1 MSRKVKFDSI
11 AICSTLNQMVNYVV
25 IKEHKLHSNNVYN
38 IRLADENEKFNH
50 EEWDDNLKEI
60 IVRNYNWEDINYHNY
75 EIKEHR
81 NIIDKLIE
89 KFGSDSSEFGSYP
102 LKEEKILWNI
112 TGGQRHFVMAI
123 TEYVYNHRPEDV
135 IVYFEGD
142 KEKMY
147 YYAKN
152 KNIQQEDILRNKD
165 YNMTIPIA
173 LRLMGFAV
181 SKREFNKVSEYYNF
195 LISNNANEFR
205 EKCKLQSISKINDKK
220 PEDLYEQLESELK
233 WYKKFYDIYCNSK
246 TLRKLLINSNKFTTD
261 STGKTKF
268 DMIKEDI
275 KAYIKEIDNEIKSKT
290 NTNVN
295 VNDVFNGKGFDTLK
309 KSIGNHLNGK
319 VFGYI
324 LEHMT
329 LYKVLDVIKSNKRL
343 LENIADIDTSV
354 KIKYETDKS
363 KDKLGLIDE
372 FDILIVTKKGKVVM
386 LECKSGGM
394 SSDNAK
400 SHNYSIYA
408 VAGVYGAPI
417 LVCPIKDGDVGK
429 KETFDTK
436 VIVSGKKACKENT
449 DVYEHVRSAKY
460 AADKAKLNI
469 FYIDR
474 IAEDIKKI
482 IKR

>member
-1 MSRKVKFDSI
+1 MDKKIKFDSMV
-11 AICSTLNQMVNYVV
+11 ICSTLNQMVNYIV
-25 IKEHKLHSNNVYN
+25 IKEHNININDIYN
-38 IRLADENEKFNH
+38 IRLKNGSEKFNYDK
-50 EEWDDNLKEI
+50 WDENLTSSLSGKFDKDRI
-60 IVRNYNWEDINYHNY
+60 IEYSEKQISNH
-75 EIKEHR
+75 K
-81 NIIDKLIE
+81 NIVKKLIK
-89 KFGSDSSEFGSYP
+89 KFGSASSEFGSYP

-147 YYAKN
+147 YFAKN
-152 KNIQQEDILRNKD
+152 KNIQQEDILG

-173 LRLMGFAV
+173 LRLMGFEV
-181 SKREFNKVSEYYNF
+181 SQREVNKVSEYYNF

-205 EKCKLQSISKINDKK
+205 EKCILQDRRKINDKK
-220 PEDLYEQLESELK
+220 PEDFYEQLESELK
-233 WYKKFYDIYCNSK
+233 WYKKFYDIYCNSEI
-246 TLRKLLINSNKFTTD
+246 LRKILINSNRFKTD
-261 STGKTKF
+261 STNEKTKF
-268 DMIKEDI
+268 DMITEDI
-275 KAYIKEIDNEIKSKT
+275 EAYIKEIDNEIKSK
-290 NTNVN
+290 NDTNVN
-295 VNDVFNGKGFDTLK
+295 INDIFDEKGFDILK
-309 KSIGNHLNGK
+309 KSIENHLNGK

-354 KIKYETDKS
+354 KIKYGTDKS

-372 FDILIVTKKGKVVM
+372 FDILIVTKKGKVIM

-436 VIVSGKKACKENT
+436 AIVSGKKACEENT

-460 AADKAKLNI
+460 AADKAKLSI
-469 FYIDR
+469 FYIDK
-474 IAEDIKKI
+474 IAEDIKI

>member
-60 IVRNYNWEDINYHNY
+60 IVRNYNWEDINYYNY

-173 LRLMGFAV
+173 LRLMGFEV

-261 STGKTKF
+261 STNERTKF

-275 KAYIKEIDNEIKSKT
+275 EAYIKEIDGEI
-290 NTNVN
+290 NTN
-295 VNDVFNGKGFDTLK
+295 DLFDEKGFDILK

-469 FYIDR
+469 FYIDK
-474 IAEDIKKI
+474 ISEDIKKI

>member
-89 KFGSDSSEFGSYP
+89 KFGRASSEFGSYP

-152 KNIQQEDILRNKD
+152 KNIQQEDILGNKD

-173 LRLMGFAV
+173 LRLMGFEV

-205 EKCKLQSISKINDKK
+205 EKCKLQSISKINDNK

-246 TLRKLLINSNKFTTD
+246 TLRKLLINSNRFTTD
-261 STGKTKF
+261 STNERTKF

-275 KAYIKEIDNEIKSKT
+275 EAYIKEIDGEI
-290 NTNVN
+290 NTN
-295 VNDVFNGKGFDTLK
+295 DLFDEKGFDILK

-329 LYKVLDVIKSNKRL
+329 LYKVLDVIKSNKKL
-343 LENIADIDTSV
+343 LKNIADIDTSV
-354 KIKYETDKS
+354 KIKSETDES

-417 LVCPIKDGDVGK
+417 LVCPVKDGDVGK
-429 KETFDTK
+429 KEKFDTRVK
-436 VIVSGKKACKENT
+436 RLNKELYKQNT
-449 DVYEHVRSAKY
+449 DVYKHVRSAKY
-460 AADKAKLNI
+460 AADKANLNI
-469 FYIDR
+469 CYIEE
-474 IAEDIKKI
+474 IAEYIKKI

>member
-60 IVRNYNWEDINYHNY
+60 IVRNYNWEDINYYNY

-173 LRLMGFAV
+173 LRLMGFEV

-261 STGKTKF
+261 STNERTKF

-275 KAYIKEIDNEIKSKT
+275 EAYIKEIDGEI
-290 NTNVN
+290 NTN
-295 VNDVFNGKGFDTLK
+295 DLFDEKGFDILK

-469 FYIDR
+469 FYIDK

>member
-1 MSRKVKFDSI
+1 MSRKIKFDSI
-11 AICSTLNQMVNYVV
+11 VICSTLNQMVNYVV
-25 IKEHKLHSNNVYN
+25 MKEHKLYSNNVYN
-38 IRLADENEKFNH
+38 IRLANENEKFNH
-50 EEWDDNLKEI
+50 KEWDKNLKEI
-60 IVRNYNWEDINYHNY
+60 IDGNYNWEDINYHND

-81 NIIDKLIE
+81 NIIDTLIK

-152 KNIQQEDILRNKD
+152 KNIQQEDRLTNKD

-173 LRLMGFAV
+173 LRLMGFEV
-181 SKREFNKVSEYYNF
+181 SQREVNKVSEYYNF

-220 PEDLYEQLESELK
+220 PENFYEQLELELK
-233 WYKKFYDIYCNSK
+233 WYKKFYDIYCNSEI
-246 TLRKLLINSNKFTTD
+246 LRKILINSNRFKTD
-261 STGKTKF
+261 STNEKTKF
-268 DMIKEDI
+268 DMIKKDI
-275 KAYIKEIDNEIKSKT
+275 EAYIKEIDNEIKSK
-290 NTNVN
+290 NDTNVN
-295 VNDVFNGKGFDTLK
+295 INDVFDEKGFDILK

-329 LYKVLDVIKSNKRL
+329 LYKILDTIKSNKEL
-343 LENIADIDTSV
+343 LKNIADIDTSV
-354 KIKYETDKS
+354 KIKHESD

-372 FDILIVTKKGKVVM
+372 FDILILTKKGKLIM

-400 SHNYSIYA
+400 SHNYSTYA
-408 VAGVYGAPI
+408 VAGVYGTPI
-417 LVCPIKDGDVGK
+417 LVCPIEEDDVRK
-429 KETFDTK
+429 KERFDTK
-436 VIVSGKKACKENT
+436 VKKACEENT
-449 DVYEHVRSAKY
+449 DVYEHVRSARDSAK
-460 AADKAKLNI
+460 KANLNI
-469 FYIDR
+469 FYIDE

>member
-1 MSRKVKFDSI
+1 M
-11 AICSTLNQMVNYVV
+11 
-25 IKEHKLHSNNVYN
+25 
-38 IRLADENEKFNH
+38 
-50 EEWDDNLKEI
+50 
-60 IVRNYNWEDINYHNY
+60 
-75 EIKEHR
+75 
-81 NIIDKLIE
+81 
-89 KFGSDSSEFGSYP
+89 
-102 LKEEKILWNI
+102 WNI

-152 KNIQQEDILRNKD
+152 KNIQQEDRLRNKD

-173 LRLMGFAV
+173 LRLMGFEV
-181 SKREFNKVSEYYNF
+181 SQREVNKVSEYYNF

-220 PEDLYEQLESELK
+220 PEDFYEQLESELK
-233 WYKKFYDIYCNSK
+233 WYKKFYDIYCNSEI
-246 TLRKLLINSNKFTTD
+246 LRKILINSNRFKTD
-261 STGKTKF
+261 STNEKTKF

-275 KAYIKEIDNEIKSKT
+275 EAYIKEIDNEIKSKN

-295 VNDVFNGKGFDTLK
+295 VNVNINDVFDEKGFDILK

-400 SHNYSIYA
+400 SHKLFYLCSSRSLWCAYIS
-408 VAGVYGAPI
+408 VS
-417 LVCPIKDGDVGK
+417 IKDDDVGK

-436 VIVSGKKACKENT
+436 VIVSGKKACEENT

-469 FYIDR
+469 FYIDK